1 MPRTERQLWNSL
13 RQKLPKKTHCQRIEN
28 RAGEGM
34 PDVYLCMDGV
44 PVWAELKI
52 TKNDRF
58 SLSKSQIAWHL
69 GHTRCGGVS
78 FFLVHEPST
87 GLVFLFDG
95 GLAAKL
101 HGSRLSVLRPAARW
115 YGNISA
121 APCALRLAA
130 HESWIAALGPA
141 PCAPAPCDDGAGSTN
156 ENRDG
161 L

>member
-1 MPRTERQLWNSL
+1 M
-13 RQKLPKKTHCQRIEN
+13 RQKLPKKTHFQRIEN

-58 SLSKSQIAWHL
+58 TISKSQIAWHL

-115 YGNISA
+115 YGDMGS
-121 APCALRLAA
+121 APCALRAA
-130 HESWIAALGPA
+130 ARESWSCALRPA
-141 PCAPAPCDDGAGSTN
+141 PDDDGPGTN

>member
-1 MPRTERQLWNSL
+1 M

-58 SLSKSQIAWHL
+58 TISKSQIAWHL
-69 GHTRCGGVS
+69 GHSRCGGVS
-78 FFLVHEPST
+78 FFLVHEPPT

-95 GLAAKL
+95 GSAPEL
-101 HGSRLSVLRPAARW
+101 HGSRLSVLRPAALW
-115 YGNISA
+115 CGDIGA
-121 APCALRLAA
+121 APCALRAAA
-130 HESWIAALGPA
+130 HDRWFCALRPA
-141 PCAPAPCDDGAGSTN
+141 PGDDGAGSAD
-156 ENRDG
+156 EKEDG
-161 L
+161 Q

>member
-1 MPRTERQLWNSL
+1 M
-13 RQKLPKKTHCQRIEN
+13 RQKLPKKTHFQRIEN

-58 SLSKSQIAWHL
+58 TISKSQIAWHL
-69 GHTRCGGVS
+69 GHSRCGGVS
-78 FFLVHEPST
+78 FFLVHEAST

-95 GLAAKL
+95 GLAAEL

-115 YGNISA
+115 YGDIAS

-130 HESWIAALGPA
+130 YESWSCALRPA
-141 PCAPAPCDDGAGSTN
+141 PGDDGAGSAD
-156 ENRDG
+156 EKGDS

>member
-58 SLSKSQIAWHL
+58 TISKSQIAWHL

-78 FFLVHEPST
+78 FFLVHDPST
-87 GLVFLFDG
+87 RLVFLFDG
-95 GLAAKL
+95 GLAPEL

-115 YGNISA
+115 YGDIAS

-130 HESWIAALGPA
+130 YESWACALRPA
-141 PCAPAPCDDGAGSTN
+141 PGDDGAGSAD
-156 ENRDG
+156 EKEDG
-161 L
+161 Q

>member
-52 TKNDRF
+52 TNNDRF
-58 SLSKSQIAWHL
+58 SISKSQIAWHL
-69 GHTRCGGVS
+69 GHSRCGGVS
-78 FFLVHEPST
+78 FFLVHEPPT

-95 GLAAKL
+95 GLAPEL
-101 HGSRLSVLRPAARW
+101 HGSRLSVLRPAALW
-115 YGNISA
+115 CGDIGA
-121 APCALRLAA
+121 APCALRAAA
-130 HESWIAALGPA
+130 HDRWSCVLRPA
-141 PCAPAPCDDGAGSTN
+141 PDDDGAGMN

>member
-52 TKNDRF
+52 TKNDRVTI
-58 SLSKSQIAWHL
+58 SKSQIAWHL
-69 GHTRCGGVS
+69 GHSRCGGVS

-95 GLAAKL
+95 GLAAQL
-101 HGSRLSVLRPAARW
+101 HGSRLSVLRPAALW
-115 YGNISA
+115 CGDIGS
-121 APCALRLAA
+121 APCALRAVA
-130 HESWIAALGPA
+130 HDRWACALRPA
-141 PCAPAPCDDGAGSTN
+141 PEGSDAASAEKGN
-156 ENRDG
+156 D

>member
-1 MPRTERQLWNSL
+1 L

-58 SLSKSQIAWHL
+58 TISKSQIAWHL
-69 GHTRCGGVS
+69 GHSRCGGVS
-78 FFLVHEPST
+78 FFLVHEPPT

-95 GLAAKL
+95 GSAAEL
-101 HGSRLSVLRPAARW
+101 HGSRLSVLRPAALW
-115 YGNISA
+115 CGDIGS
-121 APCALRLAA
+121 APCALRAVA
-130 HESWIAALGPA
+130 HDRWSCVLRPA
-141 PCAPAPCDDGAGSTN
+141 PDDGRPGAD
-156 ENRDG
+156 ENGDG

>member
-1 MPRTERQLWNSL
+1 L
-13 RQKLPKKTHCQRIEN
+13 RQRLPKKTHFQRIEN

-44 PVWAELKI
+44 PIWAELKI

-58 SLSKSQIAWHL
+58 TISKSQIAWHL
-69 GHTRCGGVS
+69 AHSRCGGVS
-78 FFLVHEPST
+78 FFLVHEPPT

-95 GLAAKL
+95 GSAAKL

-115 YGNISA
+115 YGDIGS
-121 APCALRLAA
+121 APCALRVAA
-130 HESWIAALGPA
+130 RESWSCVLRPA
-141 PCAPAPCDDGAGSTN
+141 PEGSDAAAA
-156 ENRDG
+156 EKGDS

>member
-58 SLSKSQIAWHL
+58 TISKSQIAWHL
-69 GHTRCGGVS
+69 GHSRCGGVS
-78 FFLVHEPST
+78 FFLVHEPPT

-95 GLAAKL
+95 GLAAQL

-115 YGNISA
+115 YGDIAS
-121 APCALRLAA
+121 APCALRAAA
-130 HESWIAALGPA
+130 HESWSCVLRPA
-141 PCAPAPCDDGAGSTN
+141 PEGSDAASAEKGN
-156 ENRDG
+156 D

>member
-1 MPRTERQLWNSL
+1 
-13 RQKLPKKTHCQRIEN
+13 
-28 RAGEGM
+28 M

-58 SLSKSQIAWHL
+58 TISKSQIAWHL
-69 GHTRCGGVS
+69 GHSRCGGVS
-78 FFLVHEPST
+78 FFLVHEAST

-95 GLAAKL
+95 GLAAEL

-115 YGNISA
+115 YGDIAS

-130 HESWIAALGPA
+130 YESWSCALRPA
-141 PCAPAPCDDGAGSTN
+141 PGDDGAGSAD
-156 ENRDG
+156 EKGDS

>member
-58 SLSKSQIAWHL
+58 SISKSQIAWHL
-69 GHTRCGGVS
+69 GHSRCGGVS
-78 FFLVHEPST
+78 FFLVHEPPT

-95 GLAAKL
+95 GLAAQL
-101 HGSRLSVLRPAARW
+101 HGSRLSVLRPAALW
-115 YGNISA
+115 CGDIGS
-121 APCALRLAA
+121 APCALRAVA
-130 HESWIAALGPA
+130 HDRWFCALRPA
-141 PCAPAPCDDGAGSTN
+141 PEGSDAASAEKGDGQ
-156 ENRDG
+156 
-161 L
+161 

>member
-58 SLSKSQIAWHL
+58 TISKSQIAWHL

-78 FFLVHEPST
+78 FFLVHEPPT

-95 GLAAKL
+95 GLAAQL
-101 HGSRLSVLRPAARW
+101 HGSRLSVLRPAALW
-115 YGNISA
+115 CGDIGA
-121 APCALRLAA
+121 APCALRAAA
-130 HESWIAALGPA
+130 HDRWPCALRPA
-141 PCAPAPCDDGAGSTN
+141 PEGSDAASAEKGDD
-156 ENRDG
+156 

>member
-52 TKNDRF
+52 TNNDRF
-58 SLSKSQIAWHL
+58 SISKSQIAWHL
-69 GHTRCGGVS
+69 GHSRCGGVS
-78 FFLVHEPST
+78 FFLVHEPPT

-95 GLAAKL
+95 GLAPEL
-101 HGSRLSVLRPAARW
+101 HGSRLSVLRPAALW
-115 YGNISA
+115 CGDIGA
-121 APCALRLAA
+121 APCALRAAA
-130 HESWIAALGPA
+130 HDRWSCVLRPA
-141 PCAPAPCDDGAGSTN
+141 SDDDGASMN

>member
-58 SLSKSQIAWHL
+58 TISKSYIDD
-69 GHTRCGGVS
+69 GYVFTVS
-78 FFLVHEPST
+78 GIFLVRREE
-87 GLVFLFDG
+87 V
-95 GLAAKL
+95 AE
-101 HGSRLSVLRPAARW
+101 
-115 YGNISA
+115 Y
-121 APCALRLAA
+121 
-130 HESWIAALGPA
+130 
-141 PCAPAPCDDGAGSTN
+141 
-156 ENRDG
+156 
-161 L
+161 